1 VTKILVLPALPTA
14 EPFRSQSVAL
24 LKERGV
30 DAIIS
35 FRAMLTDLIDKIE
48 SNQNYSKSDTLQVMR
63 ILKNYDL
70 IKDTQLELPVG
81 REPTARKL
89 RAEILK

>member
-1 VTKILVLPALPTA
+1 MQV
-14 EPFRSQSVAL
+14 

-35 FRAMLTDLIDKIE
+35 FRAMLLDIIDKLEINR
-48 SNQNYSKSDTLQVMR
+48 SYGKSDTLQVMR

-70 IKDTQLELPVG
+70 LKDPQLDLPGTV
-81 REPTARKL
+81 ARPR
-89 RAEILK
+89 RA